1 MANTASRTKRT
12 IQNSKVSLILFVLQ
26 ILVGFYS
33 RKIFLDYLGDE
44 VIGLNTTLGNILSFL
59 NLAELGI
66 GIAMATSLYKPLH
79 DNNQEEIIEILTVQG
94 ILYRRIALLLCGLSI
109 PILIALPYIFPS
121 VECGIIY
128 VYVAYIV
135 FLSGSIFSYL
145 WNYRQVLIQA
155 DQKTYKLT
163 PWINAVRFTKV
174 FVQIALLMFTPFG
187 IWGWISAEFIGD
199 VICVF
204 VINYIMKKEYP
215 WLHKSKESGK
225 ALLQKHKILLTKTK
239 QLFVHK
245 IGGFVL
251 TQTSPLIIYAF
262 VSLNTVTYY
271 SNYMILIGYCST
283 LLNAVFGGMG
293 ASIGNLIADNNKQHT
308 MEVFWELFTS
318 RIWIAGIACFCVYV
332 CIDPFIS
339 LWIGSKYLL
348 GESTLLLLLLTMFI
362 RLSRTVIDSFRE
374 AYQLFGDVWSPII
387 EACINLGGSIL
398 FGYFWGLNGILIG
411 VNLSLIIIVLLW
423 KPYYTFR
430 FGMKSSVT
438 PYFIQYGIHVVILI
452 GGAIIAKLS
461 MKQIDYNED
470 SLAETIF
477 VILMGILIYILTTY
491 TILILCTNGMKMFT
505 VRIKKIITH
514 KI

>member
-1 MANTASRTKRT
+1 MRASRTKRT
-12 IQNSKVSLILFVLQ
+12 IQNSKVSLILFLIQ
-26 ILVGFYS
+26 IFVGFYS

-79 DNNQEEIIEILTVQG
+79 DNNQEKINEIITVQG
-94 ILYRRIALLLCGLSI
+94 ILYRRIAILLCGLSI
-109 PILIALPYIFPS
+109 PILIALPFIFPS

-128 VYVAYIV
+128 VYIAYIV
-135 FLSGSIFSYL
+135 FLSGSLFSYL

-155 DQKTYKLT
+155 DQKTFKLT
-163 PWINAVRFTKV
+163 PWTNAVRFAKV
-174 FVQIALLMFTPFG
+174 FFQIALLMFTPFG
-187 IWGWISAEFIGD
+187 IWGWIAAEFAGN
-199 VICVF
+199 VVCVF
-204 VINYIMKKEYP
+204 VINYLLKKEYP
-215 WLHKSKESGK
+215 WLCKSKEPAK
-225 ALLQKHKILLTKTK
+225 ILLQKHKKLWTKTK

-245 IGGFVL
+245 IGSFVL
-251 TQTSPLIIYAF
+251 TQTSPLVIYAF
-262 VSLNTVTYY
+262 VSLSTVTYY
-271 SNYMILIGYCST
+271 DNYMILIGYCST

-293 ASIGNLIADNNKQHT
+293 ASIGNLVADNNKRHT
-308 MEVFWELFTS
+308 MDVFWELFTS
-318 RIWIAGIACFCVYV
+318 RMWIAGIACFSVYI
-332 CIDPFIS
+332 CIGPFIT

-362 RLSRTVIDSFRE
+362 RLSRSVIDSFRE
-374 AYQLFGDVWSPII
+374 AYQLFGDIWAPII

-430 FGMKSSVT
+430 YGLKSAVT
-438 PYFIQYGIHVVILI
+438 PYFIQYVIHLAILI
-452 GGAIIAKLS
+452 GGAVIAKLS
-461 MKQIDYNED
+461 MKQINYDEN
-470 SLAETIF
+470 APIPTIL
-477 VILMGILIYILTTY
+477 VILLGVLVYIFTTY
-491 TILILCTNGMKMFT
+491 TILVFSTKGMKMFT
-505 VRIKKIITH
+505 VRIKRIIAH